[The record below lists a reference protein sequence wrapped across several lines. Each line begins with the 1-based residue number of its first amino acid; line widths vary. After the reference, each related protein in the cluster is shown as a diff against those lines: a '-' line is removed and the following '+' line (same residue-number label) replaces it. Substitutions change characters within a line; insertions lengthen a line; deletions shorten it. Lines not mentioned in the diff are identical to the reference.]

1 MPKRSEDT
9 PRSRKSDGDDLAA
22 IFGANFRNARLKE
35 NLSQADVAARTGIQ
49 QHYISEIENGIQNPT
64 LRTMIALAQALGTD
78 VQTLL
83 RRPPGRR

>member
-1 MPKRSEDT
+1 MPKRSDGT
-9 PRSRKSDGDDLAA
+9 PRSRKSDGDDLAT

-35 NLSQADVAARTGIQ
+35 NLSQADVSARTGIQ

-64 LRTMIALAQALGTD
+64 LRTMVTLAQALGTD

-83 RRPPGRR
+83 KQTPGRR

>member
-1 MPKRSEDT
+1 MPKRSDGT
-9 PRSRKSDGDDLAA
+9 SRSGKAGGDELAA

-35 NLSQADVAARTGIQ
+35 SLSQAEVSARTGIQ

-64 LRTMIALAQALGTD
+64 LRTMVTLAQALGTE

-83 RRPPGRR
+83 KRPPGRR